1 MKEFGP
7 RGEGRVPD
15 APLHPPMLY
24 NIVSFL
30 IPHGYSGSET
40 NLATKQN
47 LLRITIM
54 NRIDR

>member
-47 LLRITIM
+47 LFK
-54 NRIDR
+54 NYNYE